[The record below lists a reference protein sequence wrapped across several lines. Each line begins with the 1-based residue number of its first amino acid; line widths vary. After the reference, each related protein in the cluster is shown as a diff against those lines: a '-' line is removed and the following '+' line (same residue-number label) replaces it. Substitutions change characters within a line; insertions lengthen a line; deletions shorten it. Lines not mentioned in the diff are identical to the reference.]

1 MIANKLAKLC
11 SEKAAGADAMSP
23 WLLEEVHDLLVS
35 PISILL
41 RKSFDEG
48 VVPDDWK
55 IANVCPIFKKG
66 VKSKLNNYRPVSL
79 TSQASK
85 VIEPVLRAAVVS
97 HLESNELIRNS
108 QHRFRKGRSIS
119 CLTNL
124 LVFLDKVT
132 GYTDEGYK
140 VDVIYL
146 DFTKAFDKVP
156 HQ

>member
-85 VIEPVLRAAVVS
+85 PVS
-97 HLESNELIRNS
+97 HLKSNELIRNS